1 MHFPGPCVMLMTF
14 LLVDVYFVVDNDDGD
29 DGDDYGDDDGYPAN
43 SYSQQFHRVG
53 IVIMIKA
60 GR

>member
-1 MHFPGPCVMLMTF
+1 MLMTF
-14 LLVDVYFVVDNDDGD
+14 LLVDVYFVVDNDDED
-29 DGDDYGDDDGYPAN
+29 DGGDYGDDDGYPAN

>member
-1 MHFPGPCVMLMTF
+1 MHFPDPCVMLMTF

-29 DGDDYGDDDGYPAN
+29 DYGDDDGYPAN
-43 SYSQQFHRVG
+43 SYSQQFHRVRS
-53 IVIMIKA
+53 VIMIKA